1 MKILMGKDRIMRKT
15 LEAAARCGGDM
26 ILAADHIGATEKDGR
41 RNLVTQYDVQVQ
53 GMLRTRLLEAYPE
66 AHFIGEE
73 GEAMK
78 GDALHGLVFIVDPI
92 DGTANF
98 VRGYRASAVSIAAVR
113 DGQVACGVV
122 YDPYSD
128 TLFAAE
134 KGKGAW
140 QNGIPIHVS
149 GNGLADSIV
158 CFGTASYYPETFGR
172 TFRLARALFDL
183 TMDMRRSGSAA
194 LDLCYVA
201 AGRADLM
208 FEARLCPWDHAAA
221 GLIVTEAGGCVS
233 RLSGAPVSLAEKC
246 SVLAGAPHAWQEFFD
261 KGLDRIE

>member
-1 MKILMGKDRIMRKT
+1 MT
-15 LEAAARCGGDM
+15 
-26 ILAADHIGATEKDGR
+26 
-41 RNLVTQYDVQVQ
+41 
-53 GMLRTRLLEAYPE
+53 
-66 AHFIGEE
+66 
-73 GEAMK
+73 
-78 GDALHGLVFIVDPI
+78 
-92 DGTANF
+92 
-98 VRGYRASAVSIAAVR
+98 
-113 DGQVACGVV
+113 CGVV

-134 KGKGAW
+134 KGKGAR

-149 GNGLADSIV
+149 EKGLADSIV
-158 CFGTASYYPETFGR
+158 CFGTASYYPETFER
-172 TFRLARALFDL
+172 TFRLARALFDV

-233 RLSGAPVSLAEKC
+233 RLSGAPVSLAGKC
-246 SVLAGAPHAWQEFFD
+246 SVLAGAPRAWQEFFD
-261 KGLDRIE
+261 KGLDRIK

>member
-1 MKILMGKDRIMRKT
+1 MRKT

-26 ILAADHIGATEKDGR
+26 ILSADHIGAAEKDGR

-78 GDALHGLVFIVDPI
+78 GDALHGLAFIVDPI

-113 DGQVACGVV
+113 DGEVTCGVV

-134 KGKGAW
+134 KGKGAR

-149 GNGLADSIV
+149 EPLSAPS
-158 CFGTASYYPETFGR
+158 AW
-172 TFRLARALFDL
+172 RA
-183 TMDMRRSGSAA
+183 
-194 LDLCYVA
+194 
-201 AGRADLM
+201 
-208 FEARLCPWDHAAA
+208 P
-221 GLIVTEAGGCVS
+221 
-233 RLSGAPVSLAEKC
+233 C
-246 SVLAGAPHAWQEFFD
+246 ST
-261 KGLDRIE
+261 